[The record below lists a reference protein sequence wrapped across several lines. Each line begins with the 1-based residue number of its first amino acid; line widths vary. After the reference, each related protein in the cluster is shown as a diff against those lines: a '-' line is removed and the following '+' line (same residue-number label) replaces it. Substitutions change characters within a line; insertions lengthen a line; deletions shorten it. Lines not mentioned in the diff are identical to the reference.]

1 MAIAERG
8 SVRSGNTSSAALL
21 EPPTG
26 APEPMPASER
36 AGAATP
42 AAGQELVVYH
52 VLLLAGEPR
61 RHTCTLPT
69 GIEAGADIEVG
80 DARWTVADVR
90 AGREGASATLVCI
103 YAE

>member
-1 MAIAERG
+1 M
-8 SVRSGNTSSAALL
+8 GNTSSAALL
-21 EPPTG
+21 ESPVG
-26 APEPMPASER
+26 HRREPVPDPAR
-36 AGAATP
+36 AVSAAS
-42 AAGQELVVYH
+42 AGEQELVVYH

-61 RHTCTLPT
+61 HHTCMLQAD
-69 GIEAGADIEVG
+69 IEAGVDIAVG